1 MGFRPLRMAELN
13 ETRRYVVTG
22 RVQGVGFR
30 WFVEHAAVQL
40 GLAGWVRNR
49 ADGSVEVLASG
60 PRQKLQDL
68 YTELRKGPRAS
79 RVENVEVEDAAPD
92 INMKSFRIE
101 GTW

>member
-1 MGFRPLRMAELN
+1 MSGPAK
-13 ETRRYVVTG
+13 ETRRYMVTG

-30 WFVEHAAVQL
+30 WFVEHAAIQL

-60 PRQKLQDL
+60 TREKLHEL
-68 YTELRKGPRAS
+68 YTELLRGPRAS
-79 RVENVEVEDAAPD
+79 RVEHVEVEDGAPETQ
-92 INMKSFRIE
+92 MKSFRIE

>member
-1 MGFRPLRMAELN
+1 MTEGH
-13 ETRRYVVTG
+13 ETRRYIVTG

-40 GLAGWVRNR
+40 GVAGWVRNR

-60 PRQKLQDL
+60 SREQLHKL
-68 YTELRKGPRAS
+68 YTELLKGPRAS
-79 RVENVEVEDAAPD
+79 RVEKVEVEDSAPD
-92 INMKSFRIE
+92 TNLKSFRIE

>member
-1 MGFRPLRMAELN
+1 MTEGN
-13 ETRRYVVTG
+13 ETRRYIVTG

-60 PRQKLQDL
+60 TREKLHEL
-68 YTELRKGPRAS
+68 YSQLRKGPRAS
-79 RVENVEVEDAAPD
+79 RVEHVEVEDAAPD
-92 INMKSFRIE
+92 TKLQSFRIE

>member
-1 MGFRPLRMAELN
+1 MNEIAN

-30 WFVEHAAVQL
+30 WYVEHAAVQL

-60 PRQKLQDL
+60 SKQKLHDL
-68 YTELRKGPRAS
+68 YVELTKGPRAS
-79 RVENVEVEDAAPD
+79 RVDHVEVEDAAPD
-92 INMKSFRIE
+92 TKLKSFRIE

>member
-1 MGFRPLRMAELN
+1 MAETN
-13 ETRRYVVTG
+13 ETRRYLVTG

-40 GLAGWVRNR
+40 GIAGWVRNR

-60 PRQKLQDL
+60 PKDKLHQL
-68 YTELRKGPRAS
+68 YAELQKGPRAS
-79 RVENVEVEDAAPD
+79 RVENVEMEDAAPD
-92 INMKSFRIE
+92 TNIKSFRIE

>member
-1 MGFRPLRMAELN
+1 MTETN
-13 ETRRYVVTG
+13 ETRRYIVTG

-49 ADGSVEVLASG
+49 ADGSVEVLATGS
-60 PRQKLQDL
+60 RERLHTL

-79 RVENVEVEDAAPD
+79 RVDNVEVEDAAPETG
-92 INMKSFRIE
+92 MKSFHIE

>member
-1 MGFRPLRMAELN
+1 MADTN
-13 ETRRYVVTG
+13 ETRRYIVTG

-40 GLAGWVRNR
+40 DLAGWVRNR

-60 PRQKLQDL
+60 SRDQLHKL
-68 YTELRKGPRAS
+68 YTELLKGPRAS
-79 RVENVEVEDAAPD
+79 RVEKVEVEDSAPD
-92 INMKSFRIE
+92 TNLKSFRIE